1 MAASIFISYA
11 HEDRPRAEQLAA
23 RFVSAGWSVWWDRQ
37 IVGGARF
44 DKATEKAIAAA
55 KIVVAL
61 WSRASVGSAW
71 VRAEAAWALDKD
83 KLLPVK
89 IDDVDL
95 PLQFFHVP
103 TIYLAGLD
111 IATDAPPL
119 LRLLAEVDRRMLL
132 GLSPTNK
139 TIQLGLSPTNQNSLI
154 EDAPRVAVAA
164 QDIEASAVLLPPESI
179 SSRPSGPGRG
189 MLPPKGFWSYTTS
202 DEKNSRGKLSQVRA
216 LLAAELQQHI
226 GRIPE
231 VRIFQDVSAIPPGQD
246 WEKQIRDALG
256 SCSFMIP
263 LVTPA
268 FFQSEWCCREVTMF
282 RAREASLGRND
293 LIYPIHW
300 LDTDHTDPEFPDDC
314 YDKETFYF
322 LRTRQWIDFR
332 RLRLGSLNNR
342 EAREKLAQISI
353 ALRDALRR
361 P

>member
-103 TIYLAGLD
+103 TIDLAGLD

-119 LRLLAEVDRRMLL
+119 LRLFFEVDRR
-132 GLSPTNK
+132 
-139 TIQLGLSPTNQNSLI
+139 I
-154 EDAPRVAVAA
+154 
-164 QDIEASAVLLPPESI
+164 
-179 SSRPSGPGRG
+179 RG
-189 MLPPKGFWSYTTS
+189 MYAPIFISYAHE
-202 DEKNSRGKLSQVRA
+202 DRA
-216 LLAAELQQHI
+216 RAEQLAARFGIAGWPVWWDRHI
-226 GRIPE
+226 
-231 VRIFQDVSAIPPGQD
+231 
-246 WEKQIRDALG
+246 LG
-256 SCSFMIP
+256 GP
-263 LVTPA
+263 
-268 FFQSEWCCREVTMF
+268 
-282 RAREASLGRND
+282 
-293 LIYPIHW
+293 H
-300 LDTDHTDPEFPDDC
+300 
-314 YDKETFYF
+314 
-322 LRTRQWIDFR
+322 
-332 RLRLGSLNNR
+332 
-342 EAREKLAQISI
+342 
-353 ALRDALRR
+353 
-361 P
+361 